1 MGLRFI
7 LVTLA
12 LLCVML
18 IVRHFL
24 SRRGG
29 GASAPRAAITD
40 AVRCAHC
47 QLHLPRQEA
56 LEQSG
61 RYYCSQEHL
70 RLDREAPGP

>member
-7 LVTLA
+7 FVVLA

-24 SRRGG
+24 SRRDS
-29 GASAPRAAITD
+29 GASTPRAAITN

-47 QLHLPRQEA
+47 DLHLPQQEA
-56 LEQSG
+56 LERGG

-70 RLDREAPGP
+70 RLDQEPPGP